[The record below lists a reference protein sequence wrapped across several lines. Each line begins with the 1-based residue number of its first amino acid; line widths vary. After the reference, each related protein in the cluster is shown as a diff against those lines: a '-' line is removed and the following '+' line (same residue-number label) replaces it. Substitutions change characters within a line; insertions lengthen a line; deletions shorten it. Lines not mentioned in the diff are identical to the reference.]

1 MTGLQS
7 IRWFVSRTVFAAL
20 VLLAAS
26 GLRAETE
33 DPWEPANRKVF
44 ALNEWGDRWIAKPLA
59 RTYKR
64 LPESVQRGL
73 HNIFENL
80 AVPRTAVNQVLQ
92 GRPHEG
98 MVDVTRFAVNSTF
111 GLLGWFDLATR
122 SGLPKREE
130 DFGQTFS
137 VWGIGSGPFVM
148 LPALGPSTVTDTAG
162 TVLDFLFNPI
172 ELFESDATQYG
183 LRAVDVIDTRAEL
196 MTVESVISGDRYLF
210 MRDAYLQLR
219 AFEVKNGEI
228 DVEDDPFLDDFE
240 DEEEY

>member
-1 MTGLQS
+1 
-7 IRWFVSRTVFAAL
+7 
-20 VLLAAS
+20 
-26 GLRAETE
+26 
-33 DPWEPANRKVF
+33 
-44 ALNEWGDRWIAKPLA
+44 
-59 RTYKR
+59 
-64 LPESVQRGL
+64 L
-73 HNIFENL
+73 HNVFENL

>member
-7 IRWFVSRTVFAAL
+7 IRCFVSRSVFAAL

-64 LPESVQRGL
+64 LPKSVQNGL
-73 HNIFENL
+73 HNVFENL
-80 AVPRTAVNQVLQ
+80 AVPRTAVNQMLQ

-98 MVDVTRFAVNSTF
+98 MVDVTRFVVNSTF

-137 VWGIGSGPFVM
+137 VWGIDRGPFMM

-162 TVLDFLFNPI
+162 TVLDWFFNPI
-172 ELFESDATQYG
+172 EFIDSDPTQYS
-183 LRAVDVIDTRAEL
+183 LRAVNVIDTRAEL
-196 MTVESVISGDRYLF
+196 MSVEKVMSGDRYLF

-219 AFEVKNGEI
+219 EFEIKNGEV